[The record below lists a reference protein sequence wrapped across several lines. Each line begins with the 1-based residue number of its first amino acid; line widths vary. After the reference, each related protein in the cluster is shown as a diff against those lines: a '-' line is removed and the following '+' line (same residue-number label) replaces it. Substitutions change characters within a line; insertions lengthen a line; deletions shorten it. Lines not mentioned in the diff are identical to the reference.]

1 MVKMFDKKLNEI
13 SNSQVELAETLLNVS
28 EKVQE
33 ME

>member
-1 MVKMFDKKLNEI
+1 MVKMLDRKLNEI
-13 SNSQVELAETLLNVS
+13 SDSQVELAETLLNVT